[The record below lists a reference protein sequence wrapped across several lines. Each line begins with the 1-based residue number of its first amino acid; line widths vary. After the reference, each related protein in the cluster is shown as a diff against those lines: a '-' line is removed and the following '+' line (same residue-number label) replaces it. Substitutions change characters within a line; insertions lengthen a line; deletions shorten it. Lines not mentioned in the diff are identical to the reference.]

1 MDSDGLLTAS
11 ALQCFIGCQC
21 SPLLVFHFVE
31 RGRAENFSWCL
42 VWSWSLLLT
51 DAESVEEA
59 CLLLLDHVTAAD
71 SLLLSW
77 HYNWTAC
84 IPTME
89 IGIDPKQLLLQRS
102 TSPTLDGG
110 LEVGGG
116 GGWSI
121 YCRNFFLCILGIVF
135 FFLWNYKGTFT
146 VW

>member
-71 SLLLSW
+71 SLLLS
-77 HYNWTAC
+77 
-84 IPTME
+84 
-89 IGIDPKQLLLQRS
+89 
-102 TSPTLDGG
+102 
-110 LEVGGG
+110 
-116 GGWSI
+116 
-121 YCRNFFLCILGIVF
+121 
-135 FFLWNYKGTFT
+135 
-146 VW
+146 